1 LEDLEMSVGTE
12 RQGDV
17 RGFTLIEI
25 LVSMSILAVATL
37 ALGSLLVR
45 SSRTAEAASAL
56 SYQTAALS
64 AEVGRLGAVP
74 FTDLAAGTVC
84 TTVTAHPFP
93 HDLCTTI
100 TNVSDKIRRV
110 SVVATAADAA
120 VAPDSVVFER
130 TISGNAA
137 PPLNTP

>member
-1 LEDLEMSVGTE
+1 MSIGTQ
-12 RQGDV
+12 RRGDI

-45 SSRTAEAASAL
+45 SSRTAEAVSAF
-56 SYQTAALS
+56 SYRSAALS
-64 AEVGRLGAVP
+64 AEAGRLGAVP
-74 FTDLAAGTVC
+74 FTTLAAGTTC

-93 HDLCTTI
+93 HGLCTTI

-120 VAPDSVVFER
+120 IPPDSIVFER
-130 TISGNAA
+130 TISGHAA